1 MKDTKQ
7 IRKNKSLKYE
17 TIENPE
23 IQRRVL
29 KRFIGCLIRRGRR
42 TAAER
47 TFREIITALYQLGE
61 NPIILLFRAFQ
72 LIKPSVTF
80 FSKRVGGTIYKLP
93 IILTEEQSYTIA
105 IHWLIK
111 NALKRSEKTHTDRI
125 LNEIL
130 LTLKGNVSL
139 LKTRNEIHKIALIN
153 RPFLRYL

>member
-1 MKDTKQ
+1 MKK
-7 IRKNKSLKYE
+7 KKALKYE
-17 TIENPE
+17 TIDNPE
-23 IQRRVL
+23 IQRRVI
-29 KRFIGCLIRRGRR
+29 KRFVGCLIRRGRR
-42 TAAER
+42 SAAER
-47 TFREIITALYQLGE
+47 TFKEILTALYKLGE
-61 NPIILLFRAFQ
+61 NPIILLLKAFQ

-80 FSKRVGGTIYKLP
+80 FSKRVGGTTYKLP

-111 NALKRSEKTHTDRI
+111 NALKRTEKTYSERI

-139 LKTRNEIHKIALIN
+139 LKTRNEIHKIALMN